1 MNLGVVPDDAIPPLR
16 RLEMARDD
24 LAERQVVNERLR
36 AAHDALER
44 AQTERRALRDRLTV
58 EKLDVDRLESRSASR
73 LWSSLRGSRAG
84 DLERE
89 RAEVAEVQAA
99 LERAG
104 AQLEPLHEEV
114 GRLSRRATQLEG
126 ADRDYEAA
134 LEAVAGATPT
144 PAADITGPTQEAARE
159 LARRREARDIEKVS
173 TAARSALQ
181 GLLAAEDV
189 LQRADAWSTYD
200 TFGGGGTFSSGM
212 KHERLDEARQ
222 RLQVAG
228 DSLKR
233 LASLLDDATIR
244 AVALP
249 EFSALTRGLDIWWDN
264 IFSDLTVFTEIKRCR
279 DELADAVV
287 GVRKVL
293 ASVEQRRAAL
303 SSELAAR

>member
-1 MNLGVVPDDAIPPLR
+1 MNPGVVPDDAVPPLR

-36 AAHDALER
+36 TAHDALER

-58 EKLDVDRLESRSASR
+58 ERLDVDRLESRSVSR
-73 LWSSLRGSRAG
+73 MWSSLRGSRAG

-89 RAEVAEVQAA
+89 RAAVAELEAA

-104 AQLEPLHEEV
+104 AQLEPLYAKV

-134 LEAVAGATPT
+134 LEAVAGAAPT
-144 PAADITGPTQEAARE
+144 AEADIVGPAQDAARE
-159 LARRREARDIEKVS
+159 LAGRREARDIEKVHA
-173 TAARSALQ
+173 AARSAMQ

-189 LQRADAWSTYD
+189 LRRADAWSTYD
-200 TFGGGGTFSSGM
+200 TFGGGGAFSSGM

-228 DSLKR
+228 DSLRR
-233 LASLLDDATIR
+233 LARLLDDDTIR
-244 AVALP
+244 VVALP
-249 EFSALTRGLDIWWDN
+249 EFAGLTREFDIYWDN

-279 DELADAVV
+279 DDLANAVV
-287 GVRKVL
+287 GVQHVL
-293 ASVEQRRAAL
+293 AAVDQRRAAL
-303 SSELAAR
+303 SSDLVVR